1 MEVNAE
7 EGVVKYSKLI
17 EQNVKDNEPC
27 LILSQKTID
36 KLKPEKLVLNGIE
49 NNKYP
54 ANTIMEDSGVDLNLK
69 FKGKQRKFGFKT
81 LFGLSLAFLMIVTG
95 LIAGLFVMDTKIQSL
110 KLQNK
115 DLELKLES
123 KHQFADDLLHAQNMS
138 QAQIDDL
145 ILQNK
150 DQVNKYDVAIQ
161 HLRNIIDVKGL
172 IRDAI
177 IDDDVE
183 KLELFLGLGGNVNAT
198 FTFVYYFDVSYNETP
213 LHFAAWAGHKEIAK
227 ILLLNGADINGR
239 DDSQNTPLHGVAH
252 SRLSAEMVSFLVQN
266 GANVNAVNIH
276 KDTPLIIA
284 ASYGNPEIVGI
295 LMKNGARKD
304 LKDENGQTALEVAM
318 EIRSEIKDNKFE
330 YNKYNQVISEL
341 KNN

>member
-7 EGVVKYSKLI
+7 EAVVKYSKLV
-17 EQNVKDNEPC
+17 EQNAMEEKEAS
-27 LILSQKTID
+27 LILSQKTIH
-36 KLKPEKLVLNGIE
+36 KLKPEKLVLEGIE
-49 NNKYP
+49 NNNYP
-54 ANTIMEDSGVDLNLK
+54 SNTKIENFGVDINLK
-69 FKGKQRKFGFKT
+69 FKGKQRKFGYKT

-95 LIAGLFVMDTKIQSL
+95 LIAGLFVMDMKIQSL

-115 DLELKLES
+115 DLELKLEW
-123 KHQFADDLLHAQNMS
+123 KHQFAEDLSHAQNMS

-150 DQVNKYDVAIQ
+150 DQVNKYDVAIK
-161 HLRNIIDVKGL
+161 HLRNTIDVKGL
-172 IRDAI
+172 IREAI

-198 FTFVYYFDVSYNETP
+198 FTFFHYFNVPHNGTP

-239 DDSQNTPLHGVAH
+239 DDSQNTPLHKAVN
-252 SRLSAEMVSFLVQN
+252 SRAEMVSFLVQN

-284 ASYGNPEIVGI
+284 ARNGCPEIVGI